1 MDTKQDEIIRWS
13 DTTTRK
19 GHQGQ
24 PEKSKTLSN
33 IGDLTDCTCT
43 STVFEV
49 KNLFRTNH
57 RHFQMPRPA
66 SLTIH

>member
-24 PEKSKTLSN
+24 QERNKTLSN

-49 KNLFRTNH
+49 KKLV
-57 RHFQMPRPA
+57 
-66 SLTIH
+66 